1 MSSGCID
8 FETGISFIVRCLF
21 RHLVARHGSSLAAWL
36 IWRETDTTMRLC
48 ASCMLAAA
56 VASTAAGGMVCVTGV
71 VESQQVIAGGSGSNF
86 TNETS
91 QAISATIA
99 STSTGVPPGTTDP
112 RCARYCY
119 PCGAGTGFN
128 LCTAA
133 EAAAG
138 GKAIYTFVTRST
150 ADAMATQPTK
160 FRNLMVCE
168 TDNCNTVTTKLCD
181 LANIS
186 AASAAGSDSKS
197 AIPFADTK
205 CLLADF
211 VAVSGL
217 CSGKRVRVSSCSSK
231 ASVAQFEVLASK
243 RMNSYTTQEC
253 QTYYNTMC
261 MLLGGTP
268 RASVCSTD
276 DASACG
282 TNATQDCPSDA
293 YCRHRSSNAPELP
306 CCSWYERELE
316 RRSRELCLGVTSEAV
331 KTYVAKH
338 RDLYLQ
344 CADSDCKS
352 DLILKA
358 PAAAG
363 SAARPSASP
372 IFAFALLALI
382 SSAVL
387 GIDDTSQTHCD

>member
-1 MSSGCID
+1 
-8 FETGISFIVRCLF
+8 
-21 RHLVARHGSSLAAWL
+21 
-36 IWRETDTTMRLC
+36 MRLC

-253 QTYYNTMC
+253 LITT
-261 MLLGGTP
+261 
-268 RASVCSTD
+268 
-276 DASACG
+276 
-282 TNATQDCPSDA
+282 
-293 YCRHRSSNAPELP
+293 
-306 CCSWYERELE
+306 
-316 RRSRELCLGVTSEAV
+316 
-331 KTYVAKH
+331 
-338 RDLYLQ
+338 Q
-344 CADSDCKS
+344 CARCWGERPEPRF
-352 DLILKA
+352 A
-358 PAAAG
+358 PRMMPVLAVRTLLRIAPATHIADIGAAMPQSCRAAAG
-363 SAARPSASP
+363 MKG
-372 IFAFALLALI
+372 
-382 SSAVL
+382 SSSEGLESSVWE
-387 GIDDTSQTHCD
+387 